1 MSAGEAAVY
10 VPANDEKAFAAA
22 IDSLLRDPDRRATMG
37 AIGRDRV
44 ERQLSWEIARQ
55 ELLNFY
61 DRLLSD
67 ID

>member
-1 MSAGEAAVY
+1 
-10 VPANDEKAFAAA
+10 
-22 IDSLLRDPDRRATMG
+22 MG

-44 ERQLSWEIARQ
+44 ERQLSWEISRQ

-67 ID
+67 IE